1 MSIWLT
7 DRLIAHQDGW
17 STTTRRMSGP
27 AGSSLGVQPLYGRAL
42 PEIQRNAVFPTPNR
56 QGYCVRNRTWSTS
69 GLVTLPQNLQHTVP
83 ENSSHKGNTIMRGS
97 LVTKACVAASAGGS
111 LVLAYPGMGRMN
123 ELIAQI
129 KAQGSINSTIRHEG
143 DLITSGPILAPSPL
157 DSTEVIG
164 DLVDIPD
171 AGLTVVGRSVRNIL
185 VRAPNEPA
193 EGTDIYPSID
203 SVPDMGTP
211 ACRADVCCIWW
222 YVGYDMYDMFTA
234 RDGSCTKAAQAAIR
248 LGFHDAAGW
257 SKGTAPI
264 GGADGSIVLAP
275 EEMARRDNR
284 GLAEIVDQMQEWYD
298 YYNEYGVGMADLIQF
313 GATVAAVSCPQGP
326 RIRSFIGRIDSRV
339 PAPEG
344 LLPPVEGSA
353 EFNIELF
360 VNKTIMPNGLAAL
373 LGAHTTS
380 NQRFVNADREGDA
393 QDSSPGYWDTQFY
406 RDTLAFPGGD
416 PDVFTFQ
423 SDVNL
428 SLDPRTGPRFLDF
441 ARMGVEQRAWNA
453 EYAREYVRLSMLGV
467 YNINNL
473 VECTRAM
480 PPAYDQEWWALRR
493 RVKRKVP
500 SRFSEP
506 KKPREEEVAPVAD
519 SAAWLAT
526 YNRRLATNE
535 QILVEVRSFLEDIH
549 TFQNDCVDR
558 NTRFKAICAR
568 YDALFLAPASTPGS
582 SAAYLASQR
591 AATTD
596 HNLDVE
602 RYGAAVDA
610 LQAELVVLECDLG
623 LHEHR
628 KSRETAAAIRHL
640 RAEAAGVR
648 EPNLWYEVWRSRCHG
663 RRDAGTYASGCI
675 EILSTAVARC
685 AAVISEHRANCA
697 SINDRH
703 IKAQLKIR
711 AEGIAMRYGVQPS
724 AEFMERPSQDGLMI
738 LQEQGEAASTDWTLE
753 RRNVSRSRIERQ
765 EKLLQKQLEQKNT
778 LERYYSRTKMFHQRA
793 LDLIDDNI
801 YDLKNKMTDVKAA
814 EVIETL
820 ELWVELVD
828 VPDLDSSN
836 GSSPPESTES
846 R

>member
-1 MSIWLT
+1 MTDDEVKQIPLVSASTPIQDNLLT
-7 DRLIAHQDGW
+7 Q
-17 STTTRRMSGP
+17 SC
-27 AGSSLGVQPLYGRAL
+27 SLPMKQ
-42 PEIQRNAVFPTPNR
+42 
-56 QGYCVRNRTWSTS
+56 
-69 GLVTLPQNLQHTVP
+69 
-83 ENSSHKGNTIMRGS
+83 
-97 LVTKACVAASAGGS
+97 
-111 LVLAYPGMGRMN
+111 
-123 ELIAQI
+123 
-129 KAQGSINSTIRHEG
+129 
-143 DLITSGPILAPSPL
+143 
-157 DSTEVIG
+157 
-164 DLVDIPD
+164 
-171 AGLTVVGRSVRNIL
+171 
-185 VRAPNEPA
+185 
-193 EGTDIYPSID
+193 
-203 SVPDMGTP
+203 
-211 ACRADVCCIWW
+211 
-222 YVGYDMYDMFTA
+222 
-234 RDGSCTKAAQAAIR
+234 
-248 LGFHDAAGW
+248 
-257 SKGTAPI
+257 
-264 GGADGSIVLAP
+264 
-275 EEMARRDNR
+275 
-284 GLAEIVDQMQEWYD
+284 
-298 YYNEYGVGMADLIQF
+298 
-313 GATVAAVSCPQGP
+313 
-326 RIRSFIGRIDSRV
+326 
-339 PAPEG
+339 
-344 LLPPVEGSA
+344 
-353 EFNIELF
+353 
-360 VNKTIMPNGLAAL
+360 
-373 LGAHTTS
+373 
-380 NQRFVNADREGDA
+380 
-393 QDSSPGYWDTQFY
+393 
-406 RDTLAFPGGD
+406 
-416 PDVFTFQ
+416 
-423 SDVNL
+423 
-428 SLDPRTGPRFLDF
+428 
-441 ARMGVEQRAWNA
+441 
-453 EYAREYVRLSMLGV
+453 
-467 YNINNL
+467 
-473 VECTRAM
+473 
-480 PPAYDQEWWALRR
+480 
-493 RVKRKVP
+493 
-500 SRFSEP
+500 
-506 KKPREEEVAPVAD
+506 
-519 SAAWLAT
+519 AAWLAT

-610 LQAELVVLECDLG
+610 LQAELVVLERDLG

-628 KSRETAAAIRHL
+628 KSRETAAAVRHL